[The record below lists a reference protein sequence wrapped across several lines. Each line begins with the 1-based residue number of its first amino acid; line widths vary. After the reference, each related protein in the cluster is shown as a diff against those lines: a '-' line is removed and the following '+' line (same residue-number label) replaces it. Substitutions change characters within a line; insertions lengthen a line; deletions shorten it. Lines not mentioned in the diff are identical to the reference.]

1 MVLEIDLTYKQA
13 VVFAIDF
20 SLELPREGGKGTGGR
35 VAEGTNLE
43 VLHQVDHLSW

>member
-1 MVLEIDLTYKQA
+1 MLEVNLTYKRA

-20 SLELPREGGKGTGGR
+20 SLELPREGGRRTGGR